1 MTVVEDVVTELRTVL
16 SLCHKIVPVFLY
28 VYIYSCIGLV
38 ILMNNVFNYMYFK
51 LIFIKNDYTSNVFFP
66 LLLWY
71 FQFCVTTVIFSLFN
85 DLVMYGTKTCF
96 LRLVTLLN
104 ENFSPQMVQFTVDTI
119 SRKGLKGRPN
129 LTSQLLPPFWD
140 CNLPWSLQFGSR
152 ELKDFSCV
160 TVIRWNKVAW
170 VQLQPKVKAGCG
182 TLKAGCG
189 TVPVLLSQC
198 LCGLISASLSSSCA
212 RHAVRSLSPFR

>member
-1 MTVVEDVVTELRTVL
+1 MFSITCISSSFLSKMT
-16 SLCHKIVPVFLY
+16 
-28 VYIYSCIGLV
+28 
-38 ILMNNVFNYMYFK
+38 N
-51 LIFIKNDYTSNVFFP
+51 YTSNVFFP

-85 DLVMYGTKTCF
+85 DLVLYGTKTCF

-198 LCGLISASLSSSCA
+198 LCGLISASLVFVCSA
-212 RHAVRSLSPFR
+212 RSEIVVPFSIGESLTASDMETQRHIIQVSI